1 MKGLKAVSK
10 ATKGISWDDRIP
22 LYYSIEKQTA
32 YTKEGEGRY
41 LVTWLINECTE
52 KDIEKAVNRWL
63 SM

>member
-1 MKGLKAVSK
+1 MKGLKTVAK
-10 ATKGISWDDRIP
+10 ATKGIDWDSRIP

-32 YTKEGEGRY
+32 YTKEGEGRDF
-41 LVTWLINECTE
+41 VTWLINENTE